1 MGEKQRDDEQ
11 SPRQNLSR
19 RQVLRG
25 GAAVTGAGLLW
36 VAPVVSGVGLTAAHA
51 DPASNGRPGG
61 VDPTVQGITITKNPP
76 TQTLPFTGS
85 GVPIEAA
92 AAVAGGLVAVG
103 GAAYAGAK
111 IRKRKAENGEA
122 PGTDLGV
129 GLGGG
134 PEPEPPAA

>member
-11 SPRQNLSR
+11 SPREGLSR

-51 DPASNGRPGG
+51 DPASGRPGG

-85 GVPIEAA
+85 GIPIEAA

-122 PGTDLGV
+122 GSDLGV
-129 GLGGG
+129 DFSGG
-134 PEPEPPAA
+134 PEPEPPVA